1 MESEFNLIYE
11 PWIKVRNVERVSE
24 VSLLEV
30 LANAHKYTSLAGEM
44 PTQDLAIL
52 RLLLAVL
59 HSALYDTEVDYEE
72 EDDIPINK
80 WEFLWNNGC
89 FPKDTITAY
98 LERFKDRFWLFDDKH
113 PFYQVADIEEY
124 TPLAAAKL
132 NGALLESGNKIRL
145 FPMVSGSEKES
156 LSYSEAARW
165 LVCLNAWDDGACKKA
180 VDKGKEWYENGQK
193 IGWLGS
199 LGNIYAIGDNLFE
212 TLMLNLVFDSP
223 DTKQHPVWERELSCN
238 TTVGKMYGTV
248 TPDNQAEL
256 LTLLGRYILLK
267 RGRDENEKKVIDV
280 WMSKKSLVP
289 QSDLFAEKMTVWAK
303 NKENRFYPKNH
314 DPSIQIWREFSS
326 IVPKSDNDNQRP
338 GIREWICNFVEDEQ
352 PLHDRVISFGMCGVE
367 YSKDSTK
374 GSIVNSFGDS
384 LTLHAALL
392 SELGKEW
399 DELISNEISECD
411 KIAAW
416 CEKMQK
422 ILILSKSPV
431 PDKLDK
437 INAQAKVVREKF
449 YSLID
454 LSLRKWIESI
464 DPQTDNPFDKR
475 DEIRKT
481 VSDIAKKYAAELA
494 ENAGAGA
501 IIGRHGNDIFSKSKD
516 AKRHY
521 SSPEA
526 LNYFYGRIAKYMKGV
541 DVGAK

>member
-30 LANAHKYTSLAGEM
+30 LANAHEYTSLAGEM

-113 PFYQVADIEEY
+113 PFYQVADVEINKS
-124 TPLAAAKL
+124 PIFAKKFKGNL
-132 NGALLESGNKIRL
+132 SQSENKIRL
-145 FPMVSGSEKES
+145 FSSMQGKEKES
-156 LSYSEAARW
+156 MTFPEAARW
-165 LVCLNAWDDGACKKA
+165 LVSFNAWDDSGARL
-180 VDKGKEWYENGQK
+180 K
-193 IGWLGS
+193 ISESSYCIEHPTKYGWLGK

-223 DTKQHPVWERELSCN
+223 DTEQHPVWERDKPLSFN
-238 TTVGKMYGTV
+238 DKHYGTV

-256 LTLLGRYILLK
+256 LTLLGRYMLLQ
-267 RGRDENEKKVIDV
+267 RDEKNMESVVSVKTAIRYLVSHNGLQQVENMTLWSKDEKSDY
-280 WMSKKSLVP
+280 SPKKH
-289 QSDLFAEKMTVWAK
+289 DLSV
-303 NKENRFYPKNH
+303 
-314 DPSIQIWREFSS
+314 QIWREFSS
-326 IVPKSDNDNQRP
+326 IVPKATDGDHKP
-338 GIREWICNFVEDEQ
+338 GIREWISKFTDDNQ
-352 PLHDRVISFGMCGVE
+352 PLHDKVISFGICGVE
-367 YSKDSTK
+367 YD
-374 GSIVNSFGDS
+374 GNGCSIVNSFGDS

-431 PDKLDK
+431 PDKLDN

-464 DPQTDNPFDKR
+464 DPQTDNPFDKH

-526 LNYFYGRIAKYMKGV
+526 LNYFYGRIAKYMEGV

>member
-11 PWIKVRNVERVSE
+11 PWIKVRSVEKVSE

-30 LANAHKYTSLAGEM
+30 LANAHEYTSLAGEI

-59 HSALYDTEVDYEE
+59 HSALHN
-72 EDDIPINK
+72 DDAPGK
-80 WEFLWNNGC
+80 RWKKLWKAGC

-98 LERFKDRFWLFDDKH
+98 LEKYKDRFWLFDDKY

-124 TPLAAAKL
+124 TPLTAAKL
-132 NGALLESGNKIRL
+132 NGALLESGNKARL
-145 FPMVSGSEKES
+145 FPVISGNEKES

-180 VDKGKEWYENGQK
+180 VDNGKEWYENGQK

-212 TLMLNLVFDSP
+212 TLMLNLVFDSF
-223 DTKQHPVWERELSCN
+223 DTEQHPVWEQKLSCK
-238 TTVGKMYGTV
+238 TVEGKRYGST

-256 LTLLGRYILLK
+256 LTLLGRYMLLK
-267 RGRDENEKKVIDV
+267 RDQNENAKKVVGV
-280 WMSKKSLVP
+280 WMSKKSLVS
-289 QSDLFAEKMTVWAK
+289 QSDLFAENMTLWSK
-303 NKENRFYPKNH
+303 DEKKSEYSPKKH
-314 DPSIQIWREFSS
+314 DPSVQIWREFSS
-326 IVPKSDNDNQRP
+326 IVPKATDGDHKP
-338 GIREWICNFVEDEQ
+338 GIREWISKFTEDNQ
-352 PLHDRVISFGMCGVE
+352 PLHDKVISFGMCGVE

-384 LTLHAALL
+384 LTLHSSLL

-399 DELISNEISECD
+399 DDVIVEEIAQCD

-431 PDKLDK
+431 PDKLDNIK
-437 INAQAKVVREKF
+437 AQAKVVRERF

-464 DPQTDNPFDKR
+464 DPKTDNLFDKR
-475 DEIRKT
+475 DELRKT
-481 VSDIAKKYAAELA
+481 VSGIAKKYAAELA
-494 ENAGAGA
+494 EDAGSGA
-501 IIGRHGNDIFSKSKD
+501 IIGRHGKDIFSKSKD
-516 AKRHY
+516 AERHY

-526 LNYFYGRIAKYMKGV
+526 LNYFYGKIAKYMKGV
-541 DVGAK
+541 EVSAK